1 MTTSEL
7 FPLGTGGQFPD
18 NGMLNNYAY
27 DQRVTQNEMLQV
39 GMKLMHAQKAYV
51 REENLLGEGVY
62 TWEPEFIE
70 MIDKSF
76 EDGIKAN
83 FSRDQ
88 LALFNQYME
97 YMQNGLTASTSEAVL
112 ALDAYLGSR

>member
-39 GMKLMHAQKAYV
+39 GMKLMHAQKAYEL
-51 REENLLGEGVY
+51 EEDLLGANIYRWNED
-62 TWEPEFIE
+62 FIS
-70 MIDKSF
+70 MIDESMQYGVKS
-76 EDGIKAN
+76 N
-83 FSRDQ
+83 FSKRQ
-88 LALFNQYME
+88 LAMFNQYID
-97 YMQNGLTASTSEAVL
+97 YIQNGLTASTPEAVL